1 MLVKKKVYVEL
12 TNEEREILKKAQDI
26 LVDFETYSLV
36 EQEEDLQALY
46 EKHVD
51 YIDHDYA
58 LPTAIDLIGA
68 ILDKGETDDEI

>member
-1 MLVKKKVYVEL
+1 MLVKKKLYVEL
-12 TNEEREILKKAQDI
+12 TQEEREILKKAQDI
-26 LVDFETYSLV
+26 LVDFEAHSLV

-46 EKHVD
+46 DKHVD

-68 ILDKGETDDEI
+68 ILEKGGGDNEV

>member
-1 MLVKKKVYVEL
+1 MQVRKKMYVEL

-26 LVDFETYSLV
+26 LADFEAQSPV

-46 EKHVD
+46 DRHVD
-51 YIDHDYA
+51 YIDHGYA

-68 ILDKGETDDEI
+68 ILDTEETDNEV